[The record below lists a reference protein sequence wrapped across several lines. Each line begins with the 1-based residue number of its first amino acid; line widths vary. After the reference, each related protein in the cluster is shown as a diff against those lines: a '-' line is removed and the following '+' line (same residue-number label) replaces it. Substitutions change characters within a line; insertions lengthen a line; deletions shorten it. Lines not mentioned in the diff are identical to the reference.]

1 MTPDAIRGEVQ
12 LLVEGNDERNFFAA
26 FTEHLQLPNVEIQ
39 AFGSKDRLREF
50 LETLAGATDFKQVKR
65 IGIVRDADASA
76 DAAFQSV
83 QTSLRNANAGIRSS
97 GAEFPV
103 PDRPEQLV
111 GEQPA
116 LSVMVLPGDGQAGM
130 LETLLCRTFAGDD
143 MDRCID
149 RFFQCAEESGTHIR
163 RPDKARAR
171 AYLATTPDPHLSV
184 GVAAKRDQ
192 WDMNHG
198 AFDGVRGF
206 LRSLA
211 PHGTRTPQPAERSR
225 RHSA

>member
-39 AFGSKDRLREF
+39 AFGGKDRLREF

-76 DAAFQSV
+76 DAAFRSV

-130 LETLLCRTFAGDD
+130 LETCCAGP
-143 MDRCID
+143 
-149 RFFQCAEESGTHIR
+149 S
-163 RPDKARAR
+163 P
-171 AYLATTPDPHLSV
+171 ATTWI
-184 GVAAKRDQ
+184 AASTGSSNAPRSREPT
-192 WDMNHG
+192 
-198 AFDGVRGF
+198 FDGPTRLVRE
-206 LRSLA
+206 RIWRRRR
-211 PHGTRTPQPAERSR
+211 TRTCRWGWR
-225 RHSA
+225 RRGTDGT